1 MKPGI
6 RKGILPTILAALI
19 QARSAT
25 RQLLKETDDAAQRS
39 VLESRQKALKLT
51 ANALY
56 GFTGAPCK
64 TPRHLCF
71 CAGLRRKSRK
81 QGVSPQSMY
90 SAGAQASPLRCVQVR
105 WRSGSYIMCCFV
117 TWNHA
122 RNCTTSCI
130 KEACIDRCN
139 GL

>member
-1 MKPGI
+1 LGLFAGDTFVKSGI

-56 GFTGAPCK
+56 GFTGVPCK
-64 TPRHLCF
+64 TPP
-71 CAGLRRKSRK
+71 GLNISRPYK
-81 QGVSPQSMY
+81 VLSTDS
-90 SAGAQASPLRCVQVR
+90 
-105 WRSGSYIMCCFV
+105 I
-117 TWNHA
+117 
-122 RNCTTSCI
+122 
-130 KEACIDRCN
+130 
-139 GL
+139 